1 MGAIP
6 RVARGFRPGFF
17 PNSLLA
23 MYVLAVALVP
33 LSHHDVVCHI
43 KSSTHCTTCVT
54 GSTAE
59 STSHVAALGATPLSD
74 AGRATSNQVNLTFSA
89 PLSASSGRSPPLS

>member
-1 MGAIP
+1 MGAI
-6 RVARGFRPGFF
+6 ARAAGGFRPGPL
-17 PNSLLA
+17 PNALLA

-43 KSSTHCTTCVT
+43 KSATHCTTCVT

-59 STSHVAALGATPLSD
+59 STSHVAALGATSLAD
-74 AGRATSNQVNLTFSA
+74 AGRATSNQINLTVSA
-89 PLSASSGRSPPLS
+89 PLSASTGRSPPLS